1 MAFTIANLVFV
12 DQTDPATAVVWRYST
27 MDSIAT
33 VEGTSPKYFA
43 AAQGMMRT
51 GDMLGVTA
59 DDAKRMYNIGD
70 QSVTLQRRAEVDSFS
85 WD

>member
-1 MAFTIANLVFV
+1 MAFDIDNLVFV

-27 MDSIAT
+27 SDNIAA

-43 AAQGMMRT
+43 AAIGVMRT

-59 DDAKRMYNIGD
+59 NDAKRMYNIGD
-70 QSVTLQRRAEVDSFS
+70 QAVTLQLRAEVDSFS
-85 WD
+85 WY